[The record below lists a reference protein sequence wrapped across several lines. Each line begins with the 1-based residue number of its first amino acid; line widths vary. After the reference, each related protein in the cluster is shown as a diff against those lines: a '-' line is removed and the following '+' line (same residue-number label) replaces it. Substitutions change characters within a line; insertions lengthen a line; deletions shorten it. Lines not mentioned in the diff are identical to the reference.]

1 MEFNQHYTQKQTQ
14 KQQFIPNLVQGMEM
28 LQLNRMELDTYL
40 NRVMLGNPFIDMNL
54 ADPLK
59 ISSKKLS
66 HNDLSH
72 IIEQTSVYEASLH
85 DFLHE
90 QIYLL
95 YCDTPLRQLMFW
107 WVDQLDERGYV
118 TKNLDEAM
126 AETRASQIELLDSLT
141 LLQQLDPA
149 GIGARSVQECLMI
162 QTERMDFAP
171 EIAYLVLEEHYD
183 ELIQKKWSVIAED
196 YGVSLSDI
204 EDVYSFIQRLS
215 LSPAEHYESRSKATP
230 YIIPELMVD
239 LNDGQ
244 LVVAETRYKT
254 PLLTLNVA
262 YLDEMKAV
270 DDKEVQTYVRTKKQE
285 FDQLQASLMKRKD
298 TILKVGT
305 AILMHQQDFFLDPNN
320 HLKPLQL
327 NDLAQLCQLSESTI
341 SRTVRDTFV
350 QTPRG
355 VFELRSFLS
364 RRMEGFDQSKDEVME
379 HVKQLIADEDKHKP
393 LSDQKLEHLLKEK
406 GMTVSRRAIA
416 NYRKQLQIPSSTDR
430 KIK

>member
-1 MEFNQHYTQKQTQ
+1 
-14 KQQFIPNLVQGMEM
+14 
-28 LQLNRMELDTYL
+28 
-40 NRVMLGNPFIDMNL
+40 
-54 ADPLK
+54 
-59 ISSKKLS
+59 
-66 HNDLSH
+66 
-72 IIEQTSVYEASLH
+72 
-85 DFLHE
+85 
-90 QIYLL
+90 
-95 YCDTPLRQLMFW
+95 
-107 WVDQLDERGYV
+107 
-118 TKNLDEAM
+118 
-126 AETRASQIELLDSLT
+126 
-141 LLQQLDPA
+141 
-149 GIGARSVQECLMI
+149 
-162 QTERMDFAP
+162 
-171 EIAYLVLEEHYD
+171 
-183 ELIQKKWSVIAED
+183 
-196 YGVSLSDI
+196 
-204 EDVYSFIQRLS
+204 
-215 LSPAEHYESRSKATP
+215 
-230 YIIPELMVD
+230 MVD

-270 DDKEVQTYVRTKKQE
+270 DDKEVQAYVRTKKQE

>member
-95 YCDTPLRQLMFW
+95 YRDTPLRQLMFW

-118 TKNLDEAM
+118 TKNLDEAK
-126 AETRASQIELLDSLT
+126 AETNASQIELLDSLT

-149 GIGARSVQECLMI
+149 GIGARTIQECLMI

-341 SRTVRDTFV
+341 SRTVRDSFV

-393 LSDQKLEHLLKEK
+393 LSDQKLEHLLKQK